1 MSFRA
6 GSAALGLAMTGIGG
20 ISLGLGLL
28 RAAVVP
34 ATVLGTSGPALA
46 GGVGFT
52 LVTGGVILSLFS
64 LRRAPE
70 PPAIVPAHVAFVTR
84 TPRPIPIPD
93 KPAAPPAPRAPV
105 RKPEEDA
112 AVTQLDD
119 EIRDLTRQINKAG
132 ILLAT
137 GQISRQGYA
146 SYVED
151 LKKKRGD
158 LEASRVRLELH
169 RVG

>member
-1 MSFRA
+1 M
-6 GSAALGLAMTGIGG
+6 AAGLAMTGVGG
-20 ISLGLGLL
+20 IGLGLGLL

-34 ATVLGTSGPALA
+34 ATLLGVSGHALVSGLGFSVLVSG
-46 GGVGFT
+46 
-52 LVTGGVILSLFS
+52 ILLTLFS

-70 PPAIVPAHVAFVTR
+70 APPIVPAHVAFVTK
-84 TPRPIPIPD
+84 TPRPVAIPERPPA
-93 KPAAPPAPRAPV
+93 PAAPRALPAH
-105 RKPEEDA
+105 KPQEDPA
-112 AVTQLDD
+112 MTRLDD